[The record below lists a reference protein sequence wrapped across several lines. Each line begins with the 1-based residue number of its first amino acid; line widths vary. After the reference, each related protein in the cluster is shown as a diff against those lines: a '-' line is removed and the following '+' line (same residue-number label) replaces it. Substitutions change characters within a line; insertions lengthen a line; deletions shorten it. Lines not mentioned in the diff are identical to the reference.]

1 MNASKRGYNHFLHL
15 YLAPEAITTETEILA
30 YDVYNFLGDVGGV
43 MGLMLGYSF
52 LSVYDWCRQ
61 YWRQKERQW
70 QIPLGNY

>member
-43 MGLMLGYSF
+43 MGLMLGEFVDEYTGMQPGASE
-52 LSVYDWCRQ
+52 
-61 YWRQKERQW
+61 ER
-70 QIPLGNY
+70 